1 MLRLE
6 TFVNYDESDVR
17 CLVEKLPETTTTA
30 MPVTTPFIRSK
41 WLPNLTL
48 LLSSF
53 LISDNFAENGIL
65 GNHSYRTRPL
75 QGDTGGRDGSVT
87 RRPPVTRAT
96 PASPATRRRLQT
108 TQVPLSSAPT
118 QPSSTVLVQN

>member
-48 LLSSF
+48 L
-53 LISDNFAENGIL
+53 SDNSAENGKL
-65 GNHSYRTRPL
+65 VNHSYRTRPL

>member
-41 WLPNLTL
+41 WSQLNLT
-48 LLSSF
+48 F
-53 LISDNFAENGIL
+53 GFYYG
-65 GNHSYRTRPL
+65 
-75 QGDTGGRDGSVT
+75 QF
-87 RRPPVTRAT
+87 
-96 PASPATRRRLQT
+96 
-108 TQVPLSSAPT
+108 
-118 QPSSTVLVQN
+118 